1 MTTAIDMEFEM
12 ETSRALAVPVRD
24 RAAVEEARALARKAA
39 NRRIGFLGH
48 LVIYAATCL
57 FLTAVAG
64 LFPGMIVGLSW
75 GIGIAAHGFFAV
87 VAPELR
93 RRWAEDEEVAIEQAV
108 VSERMIG
115 EGRHN
120 RSLEELAGAVAHEI
134 RNPIAAAKSLV
145 QQISEDP
152 ASPDNAEYAR
162 VAVEE
167 LDRVERAVAHL
178 LRFARDEELAPRP
191 MLLTDAVSSAL
202 DTLRERIA
210 EARVVIER
218 EMDTEG
224 ALRGDPEQLRRVV
237 INLVHNAVDALA
249 AAPEPRVIKIGV
261 GENLAG
267 SEVWLR
273 VRDNGPGIP
282 ADRLGSVFRP
292 FASTKAS
299 GTGLGLPVSKK
310 IVEAHGGTI
319 EVRSTPGD
327 GTEFVVVLPKGRA

>member
-1 MTTAIDMEFEM
+1 
-12 ETSRALAVPVRD
+12 
-24 RAAVEEARALARKAA
+24 
-39 NRRIGFLGH
+39 
-48 LVIYAATCL
+48 
-57 FLTAVAG
+57 
-64 LFPGMIVGLSW
+64 
-75 GIGIAAHGFFAV
+75 
-87 VAPELR
+87 
-93 RRWAEDEEVAIEQAV
+93 VAIEQAV
-108 VSERMIG
+108 VSERVLG

-120 RSLEELAGAVAHEI
+120 RSLEELASAIAHEI

-145 QQISEDP
+145 QQMSEDP

-167 LDRVERAVAHL
+167 LDRVERSVAHL
-178 LRFARDEELAPRP
+178 LRFARDEELAPRS

-202 DTLRERIA
+202 DTLRDRIA
-210 EARVVIER
+210 DARVVIQR

-224 ALRGDPEQLRRVV
+224 ALRGDPEKLRRVV

-249 AAPEPRVIKIGV
+249 TAPEPRVIRVGV

-267 SEVWLR
+267 NEVWLR

-282 ADRLGSVFRP
+282 GDRLESVFKP

-299 GTGLGLPVSKK
+299 GTGLGLAVTKK

-319 EVRSTPGD
+319 EVRSTAGD
-327 GTEFVVVLPKGRA
+327 GAEFVVTLPKGRV